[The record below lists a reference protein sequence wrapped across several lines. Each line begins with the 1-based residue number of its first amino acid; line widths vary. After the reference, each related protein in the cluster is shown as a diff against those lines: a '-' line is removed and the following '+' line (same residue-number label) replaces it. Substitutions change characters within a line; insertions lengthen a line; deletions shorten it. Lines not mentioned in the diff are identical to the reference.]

1 MFEDTDPRVV
11 YELHAFPVL
20 YQGFK
25 SDVGTLYRN
34 NWKLFLEKNHYSD
47 NHFAFFVND
56 TTQMTAQIVGLDL
69 MRQRSHHNPIV
80 IQDIMPARGR
90 QYHAERIPTMMVMQ
104 PRAMLPGAGD
114 SFSYNLQSFSL
125 HHLLEPEDA
134 APSLIVD
141 PKDVSTL
148 LADII
153 AKQRPQQ
160 AELRKKMQSIGTPR
174 TTARIISFTE
184 HKACI

>member
-34 NWKLFLEKNHYSD
+34 NWKLFLEKDHYHDS
-47 NHFAFFVND
+47 HFAFFIND
-56 TTQMTAQIVGLDL
+56 TTRMTARITGLDI
-69 MRQRSHHNPIV
+69 MRQRSIHNPIV
-80 IQDIMPARGR
+80 IQDVMPAPSR
-90 QYHAERIPTMMVMQ
+90 QYHSDYIPRMMTMQ
-104 PRAMLPGAGD
+104 PRAHLPGSMTFVE
-114 SFSYNLQSFSL
+114 SFTL
-125 HHLLEPEDA
+125 HQLLEPEDA

-184 HKACI
+184 HKECISQ